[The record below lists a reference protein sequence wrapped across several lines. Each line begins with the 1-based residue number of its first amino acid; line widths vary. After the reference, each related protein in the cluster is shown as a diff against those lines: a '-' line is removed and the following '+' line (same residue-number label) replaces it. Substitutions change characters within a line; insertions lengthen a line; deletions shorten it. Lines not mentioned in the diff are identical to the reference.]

1 MVSGGRILVN
11 GIGFDLTVLGWS
23 DINTLTLFFTGV
35 SHATVAQ
42 LVEQRTENPCV
53 DSSILSGGKIFN
65 PLNPK
70 GFFCLLPNYPP
81 INTWALVVFLS
92 ILHE

>member
-1 MVSGGRILVN
+1 
-11 GIGFDLTVLGWS
+11 
-23 DINTLTLFFTGV
+23 
-35 SHATVAQ
+35 
-42 LVEQRTENPCV
+42 
-53 DSSILSGGKIFN
+53 
-65 PLNPK
+65 LNPK